1 MKRFRKGIPAILSLS
16 LLFILG
22 GCTGA
27 GDILHHGYN
36 GFLQSISRYALTGE
50 TALQGIRLAGA
61 DIYTGTYQ
69 ANYAN
74 FCGKEILFGA
84 TSLER
89 KLGNRITVHWDCKL
103 TAGSGT
109 LSWKGGSQKQIL
121 ADSACTGAREITLS
135 SGDNY
140 LIFEGDGLTGSLFV
154 TVE

>member
-1 MKRFRKGIPAILSLS
+1 MKRFGKGIPAILSLS
-16 LLFILG
+16 LLLTLG
-22 GCTGA
+22 GCARDT
-27 GDILHHGYN
+27 LHHGYN

-50 TALQGIRLAGA
+50 TTLKGIRIAGA

-69 ANYAN
+69 ANYTD

-89 KLGNRITVHWDCKL
+89 KLGNRITVHWDYKL